1 MTQEQLEHSLFP
13 LGNLTKEKVR
23 QIAGELE
30 LPVADK
36 PESQE
41 ICFIPDDDY
50 PRFLR
55 EYIAEAAR
63 PGPILDQRGNIL
75 GEHQGIAFYTV
86 GQRKGLG
93 ISAREPLYVVAIN
106 REGNAIIVVS
116 KEEVYQSELTASEL
130 NWIAIEG
137 LEQPVKVKAKVRY
150 LHQEAEAVVT
160 PAGENRVQVI
170 FEEPQMALTPG
181 QAVVFYD
188 GDIVVGGGSIEQT
201 E

>member
-1 MTQEQLEHSLFP
+1 M
-13 LGNLTKEKVR
+13 
-23 QIAGELE
+23 
-30 LPVADK
+30 
-36 PESQE
+36 
-41 ICFIPDDDY
+41 
-50 PRFLR
+50 
-55 EYIAEAAR
+55 
-63 PGPILDQRGNIL
+63 
-75 GEHQGIAFYTV
+75 
-86 GQRKGLG
+86 
-93 ISAREPLYVVAIN
+93 VAIN
-106 REGNAIIVVS
+106 REGNAIIVGS
-116 KEEVYQSELTASEL
+116 TEEVYQSELTASEL

-188 GDIVVGGGSIEQT
+188 GDIVLGGGSIEQT